1 MMTLK
6 MKLLLSAAS
15 VAAAVALG
23 ATTASAQC
31 NDRFAAATQQNS
43 QLAQAGPL
51 GDADRRDPHS
61 DQFAD
66 KDSNFWVAERD
77 PANARFA
84 QANPDARDPH
94 ASRFAQA
101 NPDTRDPH
109 ASHFAQANPDA
120 RDPHDSR
127 FADKDSNFW
136 VAERDPANARFAQAN
151 PDARDPH
158 AAHFAQANP
167 DARDPHDARF
177 AQANPDARDPHD
189 SRFAAGCGSPF
200 SGPFQN
206 GGGG

>member
-1 MMTLK
+1 MTLK

-15 VAAAVALG
+15 VAAAVTWG
-23 ATTASAQC
+23 ATMASAQC
-31 NDRFAAATQQNS
+31 TDQFAAAMQPNS

-61 DQFAD
+61 D
-66 KDSNFWVAERD
+66 
-77 PANARFA
+77 
-84 QANPDARDPH
+84 
-94 ASRFAQA
+94 RFAQA

-109 ASHFAQANPDA
+109 DSRFAQANPDS
-120 RDPHDSR
+120 RDPHDAR

-151 PDARDPH
+151 PDSRDPH
-158 AAHFAQANP
+158 DAHFAQANP

>member
-1 MMTLK
+1 MTLN

-15 VAAAVALG
+15 VAAAVTWG
-23 ATTASAQC
+23 ATMASAQC
-31 NDRFAAATQQNS
+31 SDQFAAAKQQNS
-43 QLAQAGPL
+43 QIAQAGPL

-61 DQFAD
+61 DRFAD

-94 ASRFAQA
+94 ASRFAQG
-101 NPDTRDPH
+101 
-109 ASHFAQANPDA
+109 NPDA
-120 RDPHDSR
+120 RDPHNSR

-158 AAHFAQANP
+158 DSAIRAGQSGRARPAQLSGSPSQTRMRAIRMIP
-167 DARDPHDARF
+167 DLRP
-177 AQANPDARDPHD
+177 
-189 SRFAAGCGSPF
+189 AAGHHSPGR
-200 SGPFQN
+200 SRTAAAADYASRGVKLAGGP
-206 GGGG
+206 

>member
-1 MMTLK
+1 MTLK

-15 VAAAVALG
+15 VAAAVTWG
-23 ATTASAQC
+23 ATMASAQC
-31 NDRFAAATQQNS
+31 SDQFAAATQQNS
-43 QLAQAGPL
+43 QIAQAGSL
-51 GDADRRDPHS
+51 GDPDRRDPHS
-61 DQFAD
+61 DRFAD

-84 QANPDARDPH
+84 QANPDSRDPH
-94 ASRFAQA
+94 DSR
-101 NPDTRDPH
+101 
-109 ASHFAQANPDA
+109 FAQANPDA
-120 RDPHDSR
+120 RDPHNSR

-167 DARDPHDARF
+167 DARDPHDSRF